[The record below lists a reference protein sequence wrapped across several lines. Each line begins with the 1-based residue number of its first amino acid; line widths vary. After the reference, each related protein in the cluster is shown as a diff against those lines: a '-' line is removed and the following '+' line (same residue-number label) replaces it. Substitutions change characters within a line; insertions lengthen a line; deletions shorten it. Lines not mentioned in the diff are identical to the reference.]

1 VKVILPAQIVDTL
14 RSELKMAGRREI
26 GGILMGEHTGEEEFK
41 VCDITIQR
49 IGGSFAFFE
58 RAAHN
63 VLSAMARFFDRT
75 GQNYKRFNYLGEWHS
90 HPSFVP
96 TPSSVDYET
105 MIDLTSDPSFR
116 GNFAVL
122 MIIKLDASGRLD
134 GSVNIFYP
142 GKSPQTGELII
153 GSHA

>member
-1 VKVILPAQIVDTL
+1 VKVILPVKIIDTL
-14 RSELKMAGRREI
+14 CLELKTAGRREI
-26 GGILMGEHTGEEEFK
+26 GGILMGEHIGEDEFT

-49 IGGSFAFFE
+49 IGGGFAFFE

-63 VLSAMARFFDRT
+63 VLSAMTKFFDRT

-96 TPSSVDYET
+96 NPSSTDYDT

-122 MIIKLDASGRLD
+122 MVIRLDTSGYLD

-142 GKSPQTGELII
+142 NKSPEPAELIFNKV
-153 GSHA
+153 

>member
-1 VKVILPAQIVDTL
+1 MKVVLPAKIVDTL
-14 RSELKMAGRREI
+14 CSELKMAGRREI
-26 GGILMGEHTGEEEFK
+26 GGILMGEHTGDDEFE

-49 IGGSFAFFE
+49 IGGGFAFFE

-75 GQNYKRFNYLGEWHS
+75 GKNYKRFNYLGEWHS

-96 TPSSVDYET
+96 SPSGVDHDT
-105 MIDLTSDPSFR
+105 MIDLTSDPTFR

-122 MIIKLDASGRLD
+122 MVIKLDTSGYLD
-134 GSVNIFYP
+134 GTVNIFYP
-142 GKSPQTGELII
+142 NKSPHTAELII
-153 GSHA
+153 NKV